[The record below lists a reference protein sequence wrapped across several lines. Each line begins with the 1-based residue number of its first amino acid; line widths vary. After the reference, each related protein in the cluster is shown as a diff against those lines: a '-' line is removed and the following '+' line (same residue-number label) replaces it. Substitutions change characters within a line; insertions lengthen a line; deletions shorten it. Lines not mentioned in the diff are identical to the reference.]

1 MTKELRVRV
10 AANQGSM
17 HEIYYEGGGQ
27 VPESLS
33 GLYNKVTYALHAI
46 SQYKP
51 VKRTKK
57 DSKDGQKIG

>member
-1 MTKELRVRV
+1 MTKELRVRL
-10 AANQGSM
+10 AAGQGAM

-27 VPESLS
+27 VPEALS

-51 VKRTKK
+51 VKRNKK
-57 DSKDGQKIG
+57 DSKDGKKSG